1 MVFSSVTFLFFFLPL
16 TLLFCMLTRKVSWQ
30 NAVLLVASAIFY
42 AWGEPRFV
50 PVLAASILF
59 SFICGKQL
67 ARNEGGL
74 RKFWLTV
81 GVVLNLLLLV
91 VCKYANFIFDNY
103 NLLAASAGFS
113 EVRISPIPLAL
124 GISFFVFQAISYLVD
139 IYRRQ
144 ASPARNLASVALY
157 LSMFPQLIAGPIV
170 RYASIDRHLRRR
182 LQSPGRRGY
191 GWKLFVI
198 GLAQKVLVADLV
210 STIAD
215 ATWLPISLSVLDS
228 GLAWVGL
235 AAYTLQIYF
244 DFAGYSNMAI
254 GIGLMLGF
262 GFPRNFRFPYLA
274 ISVADFWRRWHIS
287 LSTWFRDYLY
297 IPLGGNRHGEWRTYR
312 NLLIVFVLCGFWHGA
327 SWTFLIWGLHHGI
340 FLVAER
346 TLLRRAISAAP
357 TWIRHVY
364 VMLVVMTGW
373 VWFRSESLDQ
383 AMRMFHA
390 LFGALRHSGDA
401 LQVMNAINPLSLTAM
416 IAGTL
421 FALDL
426 PRRLGVSIR
435 PRLRVTAGTPA
446 FRVTSEFMLLS
457 LFVVTLSFVA
467 SGAYSPFLYF
477 RF

>member
-16 TLLFCMLTRKVSWQ
+16 TLLFYMLARKVSWQ
-30 NAVLLVASAIFY
+30 NAVLLVASTIFY

-59 SFICGKQL
+59 SYFCGKQI
-67 ARNEGGL
+67 ARSEGGR
-74 RKFWLTV
+74 RKSWLIV

-91 VCKYANFIFDNY
+91 IFKYANFIFDNY
-103 NLLAASAGFS
+103 NLLAASAGLGL
-113 EVRISPIPLAL
+113 VRISPIPLAL
-124 GISFFVFQAISYLVD
+124 GISFFVFQAISYLAD
-139 IYRRQ
+139 IYRRE

-170 RYASIDRHLRRR
+170 RYASIDRHLRSR

-198 GLAQKVLVADLV
+198 GLAQKVLVADQV

-215 ATWLPISLSVLDS
+215 ATWLPASLSVLDS
-228 GLAWVGL
+228 GLAWIGL

-274 ISVADFWRRWHIS
+274 RSVTDFWRRWHMS

-297 IPLGGNRHGEWRTYR
+297 IPLGGNRHGEWQTYR

-346 TLLRRAISAAP
+346 TLLRRAISRSP
-357 TWIRHVY
+357 TWLRHVY

-383 AMRMFHA
+383 AMRMFEI
-390 LFGALRHSGDA
+390 LFGAVAQSGDA
-401 LQVMNAINPLSLTAM
+401 LLVMNAFNPLNLTAM
-416 IAGTL
+416 IAGAL
-421 FALDL
+421 FALDF
-426 PRRLGVSIR
+426 PH
-435 PRLRVTAGTPA
+435 RLRSAIRDHLSAGAENLA

-457 LFVVTLSFVA
+457 MFVVTLSFVA